1 MSAYV
6 SNTLG
11 ATKFLLADLESLAQI
26 ANRVPIILQEGKK
39 VDH

>member
-1 MSAYV
+1 MYAYV

-26 ANRVPIILQEGKK
+26 ARVPSILQEGKK
-39 VDH
+39 IAQ